1 MSVPQRGWRRRP
13 TGSGNRSLRL
23 ALRLVASVT
32 VVLAGCELALFL
44 WDGTAPAWVLGLYV
58 FVAVEYLACGLLA
71 WLWRPSNQMGMLLC
85 LGGLSLL
92 VAALE
97 NTAVPALV
105 AVGLITAELPVALL
119 VQIVLAFPSGR
130 LDGRLARGLV
140 LGAYAMTLVL
150 RAPQWLF
157 SDPPGGLN
165 GVLQVAH
172 RPGLAHAG
180 MIVQNVAD
188 VVVIAMTA
196 LVLAS
201 RLARSPQSRR
211 RVLAVLYPSGI
222 LVVTFVEFAG
232 RVLPTLISISPVTVF
247 VVQISA
253 VAVIPVAFVLG
264 MMRGGFAR
272 SGEIDELGAWLGN
285 SDGDRPQLRDALAA
299 ALGDDSIALLFWLP
313 EPGRY
318 VDAQGATVA
327 LPRPASGRAA
337 VDIELGGHRVAAID
351 YDARVIADPELVRAA
366 GRVVALALER
376 DRLTAELIANRNA
389 LRESRARIV
398 RSADDERRRIV
409 RDLHDG
415 LQGRLVLLAMRAG
428 QLAAS
433 PAGTPPNGQVLAL
446 QRELQTANDELRD
459 LVQGVMPAMLI
470 ERGLYAAA
478 EDLVERLP
486 LPTVLELPE
495 ADGELPDAVQS
506 VGYFVVAEALTNAV
520 KHARAS
526 ELAVRVGRED
536 GWLWF
541 EVRDDGIGGARL
553 TPGSGLRG
561 IADRIDAIGGSLR
574 IESPPG
580 GGTLVAARVPCGS

>member
-1 MSVPQRGWRRRP
+1 
-13 TGSGNRSLRL
+13 
-23 ALRLVASVT
+23 
-32 VVLAGCELALFL
+32 
-44 WDGTAPAWVLGLYV
+44 
-58 FVAVEYLACGLLA
+58 
-71 WLWRPSNQMGMLLC
+71 
-85 LGGLSLL
+85 
-92 VAALE
+92 
-97 NTAVPALV
+97 
-105 AVGLITAELPVALL
+105 
-119 VQIVLAFPSGR
+119 VLAFPSGR
-130 LDGRLARGLV
+130 LDGRLARGPV

-150 RAPQWLF
+150 RAPHWLF

-232 RVLPTLISISPVTVF
+232 RVPPTLITISPVTVF

-272 SGEIDELGAWLGN
+272 SGEIDELGAWLGT
-285 SDGDRPQLRDALAA
+285 SDGGRPQLRDALAA

-318 VDAQGATVA
+318 VDAQGAIVA

-351 YDARVIADPELVRAA
+351 YGAHVIADPELVRAA

-415 LQGRLVLLAMRAG
+415 LQGVWCCSRCASG
-428 QLAAS
+428 SWSAS

-520 KHARAS
+520 KHARAR

-541 EVRDDGIGGARL
+541 EVRDDGIGRARL
-553 TPGSGLRG
+553 TPRSGLRG